1 MAYAIHLADQNPLL
15 LVTIKRNDHTQRL
28 CSAVSRIWDTPEFH
42 IKEDVGSAIGHLIE
56 QNLQGHMICPDLMII
71 DLESCNLD
79 AQALFGTLRSVSGL
93 RRVPVVALI
102 DTASADMRDKIYDAG
117 ADLVVAWENLEYRIG
132 DIAGLVVDNWL
143 STEPVKD
150 EKLQTG

>member
-1 MAYAIHLADQNPLL
+1 MAYARHLADQNPLL
-15 LVTIKRNDHTQRL
+15 FVTIKRNDHTQRL
-28 CSAVSRIWDTPEFH
+28 CRAVSRIWDTPEFQ

-56 QNLQGHMICPDLMII
+56 QNLQGRKIHPYIMIV

-79 AQALFGTLRSVSGL
+79 AQALFDTLRSISVL
-93 RRVPVVALI
+93 RHVPVVALI

-117 ADLVVAWENLEYRIG
+117 ADLVIAWEKLESRTG
-132 DIAGLVVDNWL
+132 DIAGLAVDTWL
-143 STEPVKD
+143 NTEPEQD